1 MFVDK
6 KSLPLWK
13 RLVVRI
19 VGAAFAYE
27 KNHMHYY
34 LCYYRKHGY
43 YIDHERGYKELI
55 SCPECNKESDKLA
68 RVIRR

>member
-19 VGAAFAYE
+19 VGEVIAQP
-27 KNHMHYY
+27 
-34 LCYYRKHGY
+34 
-43 YIDHERGYKELI
+43 KELI
-55 SCPECNKESDKLA
+55 KIVKSAE
-68 RVIRR
+68 I